1 MARQHC
7 IDRVCGYLRTL
18 IALEGLSEW
27 EACLRIG
34 IPLRLLDIAAFRDA
48 LKLQDFETAK

>member
-1 MARQHC
+1 MARKHC

-34 IPLRLLDIAAFRDA
+34 IPLRLLDIAEFREA
-48 LKLQDFETAK
+48 LKPRDFETVK